1 MATRCMAKVVW
12 KVIGLN
18 PGLLSGAVGGAA
30 RPARRARRRTVGS
43 SIGDG
48 SSWIS
53 RIRGGGRY
61 QWVMEFVVIYPIQSE
76 YYIQSYLIQSEAI

>member
-30 RPARRARRRTVGS
+30 RCRARQAAALVMDRVGS
-43 SIGDG
+43 HGFAAEVDTSG
-48 SSWIS
+48 
-53 RIRGGGRY
+53 
-61 QWVMEFVVIYPIQSE
+61 
-76 YYIQSYLIQSEAI
+76 L

>member
-1 MATRCMAKVVW
+1 MAKVVW

-30 RPARRARRRTVGS
+30 WCGVVPCTAGS

-53 RIRGGGRY
+53 RIRGGGGY
-61 QWVMEFVVIYPIQSE
+61 QWVMEFLDLGYKSN
-76 YYIQSYLIQSEAI
+76 

>member
-30 RPARRARRRTVGS
+30 HAVGS

>member
-30 RPARRARRRTVGS
+30 WCGARQAAALVMDRVGS
-43 SIGDG
+43 HGFAAEVDTNGLWSF
-48 SSWIS
+48 SNFPKKNIS
-53 RIRGGGRY
+53 KDNVLNNIF
-61 QWVMEFVVIYPIQSE
+61 EKN
-76 YYIQSYLIQSEAI
+76 